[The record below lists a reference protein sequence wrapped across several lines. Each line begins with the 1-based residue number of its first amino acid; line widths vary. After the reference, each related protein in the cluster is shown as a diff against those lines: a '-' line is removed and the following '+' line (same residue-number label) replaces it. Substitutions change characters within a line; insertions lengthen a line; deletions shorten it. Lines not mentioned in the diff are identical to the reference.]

1 MDDESR
7 VDEKLRETRARRS
20 VRVETEALIA
30 AVLAALVGLGIG
42 LLIFR
47 GRYSPIWQDFGSGW
61 SVGLD
66 ASVTVGVVG
75 LLVSGVSYWRSMRL
89 PPQAWRRRL
98 PWWKQLIDGA
108 AVATVHA
115 ALATLVTGTVFFV
128 LQHAF
133 RRLSIGTYVATFAV
147 AVSAGLAAYLL
158 YLSVTRLTSVTL
170 WERLIAFQIGG
181 VLLAMATS
189 SDPIWWRYHFS
200 HLGAV
205 GGWPSLIFN
214 ATMVITGVLV
224 VTFALYIDR
233 DVRVLRRRVGI
244 GFRWSGPAISALVVA
259 LGMSLAGIGLVQVNV
274 SLVLHNFVAG
284 STALIFA
291 VLLIV
296 SSAALWGMPWSF
308 HITTFVILA
317 VLAADVWLRFQVN
330 YFNLTSFELV
340 AFVILFGW
348 IAILVRFIA
357 ALLGS
362 GPSAGTESPPTE
374 V

>member
-1 MDDESR
+1 MDEGTP
-7 VDEKLRETRARRS
+7 VDEKLRETRVRRS
-20 VRVETEALIA
+20 VRVETEAL
-30 AVLAALVGLGIG
+30 LAALVAALVGSGLG
-42 LLIFR
+42 LLLFR
-47 GRYSPIWQDFGSGW
+47 GSYSPIWQDFGSGW

-66 ASVTVGVVG
+66 ASITVGVVG
-75 LLVSGVSYWRSMRL
+75 FVVSAVSYGRSLRL
-89 PPQAWRRRL
+89 PAQAWRRRL
-98 PWWKQLIDGA
+98 QWWKLIVDGA
-108 AVATVHA
+108 AIATVHA
-115 ALATLVTGTVFFV
+115 ALATLATGTIFFV

-133 RRLSIGTYVATFAV
+133 RRLAIGTYVATFAL
-147 AVSAGLAAYLL
+147 AVSTGLAAYLL

-170 WERLIAFQIGG
+170 WERLLLFMIGG

-233 DVRVLRRRVGI
+233 DVRLLRRRTGI
-244 GFRWSGPAISALVVA
+244 GFRWSGPVISALVVA
-259 LGMSLAGIGLVQVNV
+259 LGVSLAGIGLVQVNV
-274 SLVLHNFVAG
+274 SLVLHNLVAG

-291 VLLIV
+291 VLLFV

-308 HITTFVILA
+308 HVTTLAILA
-317 VLAADVWLRFQVN
+317 ILAADVWLRFQVN

-357 ALLGS
+357 ALLG
-362 GPSAGTESPPTE
+362 AGTAGPDTTPEP
-374 V
+374 